1 MAGGGSGGHVLPA
14 LAVARE
20 LRARGHQVRFIGVER
35 GMEAKLVPAENFPI
49 EWIAIRGL
57 NGVAISQRISSLSE
71 LPLSVWQAVR
81 ILNSAAPGA
90 VFSMGGYVA
99 GPVLLAA
106 LWKRIP
112 IVIMEPNAI
121 PGLTHRQLG
130 RYVAR
135 ALLSF
140 AEAARWF
147 PQGRS
152 EVTGLPIR
160 EEFFSVP
167 VKPRGPV
174 ITVLITGGSQGS
186 RTLNRAAEASWQLWR
201 KNNVRLIHQTGSGM
215 YAELA
220 PKFRDSCVAG
230 EIAEFIVDMPR
241 AFAEADLVVSR
252 AGMGAVSELAAAG
265 KPSILVPLPGASD
278 QHQLKNAQA
287 LQQAGAACLVL
298 DAEMTGARLV
308 EEVTRMVDTPGLL
321 EQMAAAARA
330 FAKRGA
336 ARRAADVLE
345 AVCSADSAA
354 EIPIDRRT

>member
-1 MAGGGSGGHVLPA
+1 
-14 LAVARE
+14 
-20 LRARGHQVRFIGVER
+20 
-35 GMEAKLVPAENFPI
+35 
-49 EWIAIRGL
+49 
-57 NGVAISQRISSLSE
+57 
-71 LPLSVWQAVR
+71 LSVWQAVR
-81 ILNSAAPGA
+81 LLNSAAPMA
-90 VFSMGGYVA
+90 VFWMGGYVA

-140 AEAARWF
+140 AETARWF

-167 VKPRGPV
+167 AKPRGPV
-174 ITVLITGGSQGS
+174 ATVLITGGSQGS
-186 RTLNRAAEASWQLWR
+186 RTLNRAAEASWRLWR
-201 KNNVRLIHQTGSGM
+201 KDNVRLIHQTGSGM

-220 PKFRDSCVAG
+220 PKFSESGVSG
-230 EIAEFIVDMPR
+230 QIAEFIPDMPR

-278 QHQLKNAQA
+278 HNQLKNAQA
-287 LQQAGAACLVL
+287 LQQAGAARLVL

-308 EEVTRMVDTPGLL
+308 QEVTRMFDTPGLL
-321 EQMAAAARA
+321 EGMAAAARA
-330 FAKRGA
+330 FAKPGA
-336 ARRAADVLE
+336 AQRAADVLE
-345 AVCSADSAA
+345 AVCSANTAP
-354 EIPIDRRT
+354 EIPIDRRI